1 MISVFDDIIVCRFCV
16 LVVTSVVC
24 SIMKELGLRGWLKRL
39 ETFIII
45 LITLE
50 SMRT

>member
-1 MISVFDDIIVCRFCV
+1 MVAK
-16 LVVTSVVC
+16 LVIC
-24 SIMKELGLRGWLKRL
+24 STMKELELCGWLKRR

-50 SMRT
+50 SMRTLFR